1 MDFIANIPEA
11 GTKKRI
17 VIIGGGFA
25 GLQIAKKIKS
35 KYFQVVLIDKVN
47 YYQFQPLMY
56 QVATAGLE
64 PSSIAYPHRKTF
76 QNRKDFHIRTCL
88 AKRVIPEEKILE
100 TSIGSLRY
108 DYLVIA
114 TGCDTNYFGNDK
126 LKESTYAL
134 KSISESLLARNRILL
149 SFEKA
154 LSVKAE
160 EKLKELLTFVIVGG
174 GATGVEL
181 AGALADMKKTVLP
194 KDYPELDFNKME
206 IHLVDASPR
215 LLFGMSE
222 EASAKAAETLKKRGV
237 IIHQDIPVNNY
248 DRPFVELANNEK
260 IRSRNVFWVG
270 GIKPNSLQGM
280 DDSSYIRGRIVVDEY
295 NAVAGYDGIFA
306 IGDTCLL
313 TTDKRYP
320 KGHPQ
325 VAQVALQMAKN
336 LAKNLNNLV
345 EENSNKEKFV
355 YVDKGSLATIG
366 RNAAVADIWKLH
378 FGGTIAWWLWLW
390 VHILSIVGMKNK
402 ISVFIDWVW
411 SYFTYDV
418 SLRLFIR
425 PKMNRMYEDIERR
438 ENNIENIYN

>member
-1 MDFIANIPEA
+1 MEAIANIPDK
-11 GTKKRI
+11 GSKKRI
-17 VIIGGGFA
+17 IIIGGGFA
-25 GLQIAKKIKS
+25 GLQIAKKIDS
-35 KYFQVVLIDKVN
+35 NYFQVIMIDKVN

-76 QNRKDFHIRTCL
+76 QRKKDFHFRMCL
-88 AKRVIPEEKILE
+88 AKQVLPEEKTLE
-100 TSIGSLRY
+100 TSIGSLTY

-114 TGCDTNYFGNDK
+114 TGCDTNYFGNDS

-149 SFEKA
+149 SLEKA
-154 LSVKAE
+154 LTVRTE
-160 EKLKELLTFVIVGG
+160 DKLKELLSFVIVGG

-181 AGALADMKKTVLP
+181 AGALADMKKMVLP
-194 KDYPELDFNKME
+194 KDYPELDFTKME

-215 LLFGMSE
+215 LLSGMSE
-222 EASAKAAETLKKRGV
+222 DASAKAAETLRKRGV
-237 IIHQDIPVNNY
+237 IIHQDIPVKNY
-248 DRPFVELANNEK
+248 ERPYVELNNGEK

-270 GIKPNSLQGM
+270 GVKPNSLDGM
-280 DDSSYIRGRIVVDEY
+280 KEEAYSRGRILVDEY
-295 NAVAGYDGIFA
+295 NAVKGYDEIFA

-313 TTDKRYP
+313 ISEQSP

-336 LAKNLNNLV
+336 LAKNLNNKAKG
-345 EENSNKEKFV
+345 NPKSEKFE
-355 YVDKGSLATIG
+355 YKDKGSLATIG

-378 FGGTIAWWLWLW
+378 FGGTVAWWLWLW

-402 ISVFIDWVW
+402 VSVFIDWIW
-411 SYFTYDV
+411 NYLTYDV
-418 SLRLFIR
+418 SLRILVR
-425 PKMNRMYEDIERR
+425 PKMNRMYDDVDRR
-438 ENNIENIYN
+438 EKEYK

>member
-1 MDFIANIPEA
+1 MRMELIANIPDP
-11 GTKKRI
+11 GNRKRI

-25 GLQIAKKIKS
+25 GLQTAKKINS

-47 YYQFQPLMY
+47 YYQFQPLLY

-76 QNRKDFHIRTCL
+76 HNRDDFHVRSCL
-88 AKRVIPEEKILE
+88 AKRVRPEEKVLE
-100 TSIGSLRY
+100 TSIGIINY

-114 TGCDTNYFGNDK
+114 TGCDTNYFGNND

-134 KSISESLLARNRILL
+134 KSISEALLARNRILL

-154 LSVKAE
+154 LSVKSE

-181 AGALADMKKTVLP
+181 SGALADMKKTVLP
-194 KDYPELDFNKME
+194 KDYPELDFNQME

-222 EASAKAAETLKKRGV
+222 EASAKAADTLKKRGV
-237 IIHQDIPVNNY
+237 IIHQNIPVNNY
-248 DRPFVELANNEK
+248 NRPFVELANNEK

-270 GIKPNSLQGM
+270 GVKPNGLIGM
-280 DDSSYIRGRIVVDEY
+280 SENSYMRGRIIVDEY
-295 NAVAGYDGIFA
+295 NAVTEHDGIYA

-313 TTDKRYP
+313 TNDERYP

-336 LAKNLNNLV
+336 LAKNLNNLAKG
-345 EENSNKEKFV
+345 NTTKHKFV
-355 YVDKGSLATIG
+355 YSDRGSLATIG
-366 RNAAVADIWKLH
+366 RNAAVADLWKLH

-390 VHILSIVGMKNK
+390 VHILSIIGMKNK

-411 SYFTYDV
+411 GYITYDV
-418 SLRLFIR
+418 SLRLFIK
-425 PKMNRMYEDIERR
+425 PKMNRMYDDIDRR
-438 ENNIENIYN
+438 EREY

>member
-1 MDFIANIPEA
+1 MEAIVNIPER
-11 GTKKRI
+11 GLRKRI
-17 VIIGGGFA
+17 VIIGGGFG
-25 GLQIAKKIKS
+25 GLEIARRVDS

-76 QNRKDFHIRTCL
+76 QKKEDFHVRTCL
-88 AKRVIPEEKILE
+88 AKSVIPEAKILE
-100 TSIGSLRY
+100 TSIGSVDY

-114 TGCDTNYFGNDK
+114 TGCDTNYFGNDS
-126 LKESTYAL
+126 LKETTYAL

-154 LSVKAE
+154 LTARTENKVR
-160 EKLKELLTFVIVGG
+160 ELLNFVIVGG

-194 KDYPELDFNKME
+194 KDYPELDFDKME

-215 LLFGMSE
+215 LLSGMSE
-222 EASAKAAETLKKRGV
+222 TASAKAAETLTKRGV
-237 IIHQDIPVNNY
+237 IIHQDVLVKSY
-248 DRPFVELANNEK
+248 DRPYVELATGE
-260 IRSRNVFWVG
+260 RLCSQNVFWVG
-270 GIKPNSLQGM
+270 GVKPNSLDGLGEQA
-280 DDSSYIRGRIVVDEY
+280 YNRGRIVVDEY
-295 NAVAGYDGIFA
+295 NRVAGHTDIFA
-306 IGDTCLL
+306 LGDTCLL
-313 TTDKRYP
+313 ISEHSP

-325 VAQVALQMAKN
+325 VAQVALQMAKT
-336 LAKNLNNLV
+336 LSKNLN
-345 EENSNKEKFV
+345 KEMKGKTEWKKFV
-355 YVDKGSLATIG
+355 YSDRGSLATIG

-411 SYFTYDV
+411 SYITYDV
-418 SLRLFIR
+418 SLRLLIR
-425 PKMNRMYEDIERR
+425 PKMNRMYDDLERR
-438 ENNIENIYN
+438 EREYK